1 MTVMTCKGHM
11 ARGRCCAQEA
21 MERGIARARE
31 CETAADW
38 AGASA
43 ADRRDNSALLDNNS
57 ANQRLTKAD
66 VDAMRAAGVAGAD
79 IIDAMVAN
87 SATFADKTQFSQAR
101 DIPRPAAVPP
111 VLSSTAD
118 ACPHMLS
125 DVQRGERWFL
135 RLA

>member
-1 MTVMTCKGHM
+1 MEREGIVRRAKHDSVQLGVM
-11 ARGRCCAQEA
+11 ARDRCCARWPV
-21 MERGIARARE
+21 ERADARARE

-38 AGASA
+38 AGAGV

-66 VDAMRAAGVAGAD
+66 VDAMRAAGAAGAD

-101 DIPRPAAVPP
+101 DVN
-111 VLSSTAD
+111 
-118 ACPHMLS
+118 
-125 DVQRGERWFL
+125 GL
-135 RLA
+135 RLPCPGPCSVVA

>member
-1 MTVMTCKGHM
+1 M
-11 ARGRCCAQEA
+11 ARDRCCARWHVK
-21 MERGIARARE
+21 RGDARARE

-38 AGASA
+38 AGAGA

-66 VDAMRAAGVAGAD
+66 VDAMRAAGAAGAD

-101 DIPRPAAVPP
+101 DVN
-111 VLSSTAD
+111 
-118 ACPHMLS
+118 
-125 DVQRGERWFL
+125 GL
-135 RLA
+135 RLPCPGPCSVAA